1 MILAGRRL
9 NDNMG
14 SFVVSQLLKKM
25 INRKIQIEN
34 SNILILGLTFKENC
48 PD

>member
-14 SFVVSQLLKKM
+14 LHVANEVSKLMDKKQYQLT
-25 INRKIQIEN
+25 EN
-34 SNILILGLTFKENC
+34 ANILIMGL
-48 PD
+48 DL